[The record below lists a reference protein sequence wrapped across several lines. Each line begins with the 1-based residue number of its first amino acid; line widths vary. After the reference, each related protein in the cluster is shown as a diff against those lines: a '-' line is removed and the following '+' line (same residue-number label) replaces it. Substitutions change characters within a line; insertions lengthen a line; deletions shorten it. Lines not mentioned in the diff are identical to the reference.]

1 MRIAAC
7 VASKFELFHRR
18 SSLLRVRVSCRAV
31 TALRRIS
38 VPFLTFAV
46 AIAAS
51 ACTGDDDGASAVPSA
66 SSPAGDGVVS
76 EDTGDTEF
84 IPGRFIYQ
92 FNSITAQATFEG
104 NVATM
109 NVRNGTGADLGAPSL
124 YVLGADDRRYDGVV
138 DGAGPIADGEQV
150 TLEFRFPDAVSP
162 QTIGLAVLSF
172 GDDNVGA
179 MAPVPRPNP

>member
-7 VASKFELFHRR
+7 VSSKFELFHRR

-31 TALRRIS
+31 TPLRRIF
-38 VPFLTFAV
+38 VPFLALTIAV
-46 AIAAS
+46 AAS
-51 ACTGDDDGASAVPSA
+51 ACTGGDDGAGAVPSTPPV
-66 SSPAGDGVVS
+66 SGEGVVS
-76 EDTGDTEF
+76 EDTGNTEF

-92 FNSITAQATFEG
+92 FNSITAQATFED

-124 YVLGADDRRYDGVV
+124 YVVGADDRRYDGVV
-138 DGAGPIADGEQV
+138 DGEVPIADGEQV
-150 TLEFRFPDAVSP
+150 TLEFTFPDAVSP

-172 GDDNVGA
+172 GGDNVGA
-179 MAPVPRPNP
+179 MSPVPRPNA